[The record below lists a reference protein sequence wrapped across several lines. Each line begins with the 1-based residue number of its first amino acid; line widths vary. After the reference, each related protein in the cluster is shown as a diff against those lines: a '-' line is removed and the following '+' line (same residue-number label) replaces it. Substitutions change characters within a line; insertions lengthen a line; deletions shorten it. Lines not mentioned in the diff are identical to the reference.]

1 MRSRSAQEVHVRASP
16 IGADVGG
23 DGDRGGDEP
32 RVVVVDDHDL
42 FRTGL
47 MNLLT
52 EQGIHVV
59 GEAASGEAAV
69 KLVRDLAPDVAVMD
83 IHMPGISGVD
93 ATRELAA
100 VAPRTRV
107 VVLTISEEDEDVVD
121 AVMAGACG
129 YLLKSSSIEELV
141 AGIRAAS
148 AGESLISPAIA
159 AKVLQLL
166 RAQTAGRAQPLRAE
180 LSDRELEVLK
190 LIAIGKDNAEI
201 AKDLYISPKTVK
213 NHISNILMKLQIDNR
228 IQAAVYAVR
237 SGIV

>member
-1 MRSRSAQEVHVRASP
+1 VRASP
-16 IGADVGG
+16 NGAGVPPGQDA
-23 DGDRGGDEP
+23 EQP
-32 RVVVVDDHDL
+32 RVVLVDDHDL

-47 MNLLT
+47 VNLLT
-52 EQGIHVV
+52 EQGVHVV
-59 GEAASGEAAV
+59 GEAGTGEAAV
-69 KLVRDLAPDVAVMD
+69 RQVRDLAPDVVVMD

-100 VAPRTRV
+100 IAPRTRV
-107 VVLTISEEDEDVVD
+107 VVLTISEDDNDIVD

-129 YLLKSSSIEELV
+129 YLLKNSSIQELV
-141 AGIRAAS
+141 AGIHAAA

-166 RAQTAGRAQPLRAE
+166 RASTPDRAQPPRSE
-180 LSDRELEVLK
+180 LSERELDVLK
-190 LIAIGKDNAEI
+190 LIAIGKDNSEI
-201 AKDLYISPKTVK
+201 AKELFISPKTVK

>member
-1 MRSRSAQEVHVRASP
+1 VRASP
-16 IGADVGG
+16 TGAGVPTGTDA
-23 DGDRGGDEP
+23 EQP
-32 RVVVVDDHDL
+32 RVVLVDDHDL

-47 MNLLT
+47 VNLLT
-52 EQGIHVV
+52 EQGVHVV
-59 GEAASGEAAV
+59 GEAGTGEAAV
-69 KLVRDLAPDVAVMD
+69 RQVRDLAPDVVVMD

-100 VAPRTRV
+100 IAPRTSV
-107 VVLTISEEDEDVVD
+107 VVLTISEDDNDIVD

-129 YLLKSSSIEELV
+129 YLLKSSSIQELV
-141 AGIRAAS
+141 AGIHAAA

-166 RAQTAGRAQPLRAE
+166 RASTPDRAQAPRAE
-180 LSDRELEVLK
+180 LSERELDVLK
-190 LIAIGKDNAEI
+190 LIAIGKDNSEI
-201 AKDLYISPKTVK
+201 AKELFISPKTVK

>member
-1 MRSRSAQEVHVRASP
+1 MRASP
-16 IGADVGG
+16 TDANGRVDGEAAG
-23 DGDRGGDEP
+23 DDT

-59 GEAASGEAAV
+59 GEAATGEAAV
-69 KLVRDLAPDVAVMD
+69 KLVRDLAPDVVVMD

-100 VAPRTRV
+100 VAPRSRV
-107 VVLTISEEDEDVVD
+107 VVLTISEEDGDVVD

-129 YLLKSSSIEELV
+129 YLLKSSSIDELV
-141 AGIRAAS
+141 AGIRAAA
-148 AGESLISPAIA
+148 AGESLISPQIA
-159 AKVLQLL
+159 TKVLQLL
-166 RAQTAGRAQPLRAE
+166 RAQSPGQSQPLRAE
-180 LSDRELEVLK
+180 LSARELEVLK

-201 AKDLYISPKTVK
+201 AKDLFISPKTVK

>member
-1 MRSRSAQEVHVRASP
+1 VHVRASP
-16 IGADVGG
+16 TGADVGG
-23 DGDRGGDEP
+23 NGDRAGDEP

-69 KLVRDLAPDVAVMD
+69 KLVRDVAPDVAVMD

-141 AGIRAAS
+141 AGIRAAA
-148 AGESLISPAIA
+148 AGESRISPQIA
-159 AKVLQLL
+159 SKVLQLL
-166 RAQTAGRAQPLRAE
+166 RAQTAGRSQPLRAE

-201 AKDLYISPKTVK
+201 AKDLFISPKTVK

>member
-1 MRSRSAQEVHVRASP
+1 VRASP
-16 IGADVGG
+16 TGADGRVDGEAVG
-23 DGDRGGDEP
+23 DDT

-59 GEAASGEAAV
+59 GEAATGEAAV
-69 KLVRDLAPDVAVMD
+69 KLVRDLAPDVVVMD

-100 VAPRTRV
+100 VAPRSRV
-107 VVLTISEEDEDVVD
+107 VVLTISEEDGDVVD

-141 AGIRAAS
+141 AGIRAAA
-148 AGESLISPAIA
+148 AGESLISPQIA
-159 AKVLQLL
+159 TKVLQLL
-166 RAQTAGRAQPLRAE
+166 RAQSPGRSQPLRAE
-180 LSDRELEVLK
+180 LSERELEVLK
-190 LIAIGKDNAEI
+190 LIAIGKDNAQI
-201 AKDLYISPKTVK
+201 AKDLFISPKTVK

>member
-1 MRSRSAQEVHVRASP
+1 VL
-16 IGADVGG
+16 
-23 DGDRGGDEP
+23 
-32 RVVVVDDHDL
+32 VDDHDL

-47 MNLLT
+47 VNLLT
-52 EQGIHVV
+52 EQGVHVV
-59 GEAASGEAAV
+59 GEAGTGEAAV
-69 KLVRDLAPDVAVMD
+69 QQVRDLAPDVVVMD
-83 IHMPGISGVD
+83 IHMPGITGVE
-93 ATRELAA
+93 ATREIAA

-107 VVLTISEEDEDVVD
+107 VVLTISEDDNDVVD

-129 YLLKSSSIEELV
+129 YLLKSSSMEELV
-141 AGIRAAS
+141 AGINAAA

-166 RAQTAGRAQPLRAE
+166 RANTFDRAQTSRAE
-180 LSDRELEVLK
+180 LSERELDVLK

-201 AKDLYISPKTVK
+201 AKELFISPKTVK